1 MPENQRRI
9 VLALALGSATAA
21 LISIAASQIL
31 MGLAIAAM
39 LFFRVRWQ
47 APPFWPALAAFTALT
62 LLSVAFS
69 GNPAAGAGQVK
80 KFYVFTILFVI
91 FSLRPVIAEIRVMV
105 IAWAG
110 VSAVSALIGVG
121 QFAGKYQQ
129 ARDRG
134 LSFYEFYVGDR
145 TTGFMS
151 HWMTFSGEQMITLLM
166 LLALLLFGGWKRGK
180 MALWLIVGLLGISLL
195 LGFTRSVWLGAAAG
209 TLYLIWFWR
218 RWMVALAPVA
228 LAIVLWINPGEV
240 RARFLSAFQPR
251 GDNVDSNRHREV
263 TRRVGWEM
271 IRAHPLLG
279 LGPGVVGPA
288 FEKYVP
294 SDVQRPLPVGFY
306 GHLHNVYIHY
316 AAERGIPAVFALLW
330 MLAWVLRDF
339 ARAKPD
345 FVIRG
350 AVAVLLSVILSGWY
364 EVNLG
369 DSEILTLVLA
379 VIACGYSRVRCS
391 GSPERLTA

>member
-31 MGLAIAAM
+31 LGAAIAAT
-39 LFFRVRWQ
+39 LWFRIQWQ
-47 APPFWPALAAFTALT
+47 APPFWPALAMFAILT

-69 GNPAAGAGQVK
+69 GDPAAGAGQVK

-91 FSLRPVIAEIRVMV
+91 FSLRPVLAEIRVMV
-105 IAWAG
+105 LAWAG
-110 VSAVSALIGVG
+110 VSAISALIGIA
-121 QFAGKYQQ
+121 QFAWKYQQ
-129 ARDRG
+129 ARERG

-151 HWMTFSGEQMITLLM
+151 HWMTFSGEQMIALLM
-166 LLALLLFGGWKRGK
+166 LLALLLFAGATRWSF
-180 MALWLIVGLLGISLL
+180 ALWPIAGLLGLSLL

-209 TLYLIWFWR
+209 TLYLVWFWR

-240 RARFLSAFQPR
+240 RARFVSAFQPR
-251 GDNVDSNRHREV
+251 GDNVDSNRHREI
-263 TRRVGWEM
+263 TRQVGFEM
-271 IRAHPLLG
+271 IRAHPFLG
-279 LGPGVVGPA
+279 LGPGLVGPR
-288 FEKYVP
+288 FEQYIPPGVA
-294 SDVQRPLPVGFY
+294 RPLPIGFY

-316 AAERGIPAVFALLW
+316 AAERGIPAVLALLW
-330 MLAWVLRDF
+330 MLAWILRDLW
-339 ARAKPD
+339 RAPPD
-345 FVIRG
+345 FMTRG
-350 AVAVLLSVILSGWY
+350 AIAVLISVMLSGWY

-379 VIACGYSRVRCS
+379 VIACGYSRVRSS
-391 GSPERLTA
+391 GEPERLTA